1 MASKFTSS
9 TPKWYSVP
17 RIFFECLELHISK
30 FQLSILQ
37 LSSVLDVHYTGV
49 IDHVDENV
57 TISLLID
64 ESYTSDEEGSDE
76 EEEEPDGT
84 LDGVSDF
91 DGIEDMSP
99 IGKVGK
105 KVHFGAIW
113 SSFGYGMD
121 SFAFGAR
128 LMDEIEVKRG

>member
-37 LSSVLDVHYTGV
+37 LLSVLDVHYTGV

-64 ESYTSDEEGSDE
+64 ESYTSDEE
-76 EEEEPDGT
+76 EEEPDGA

-91 DGIEDMSP
+91 DGIEDTSP
-99 IGKVGK
+99 NGKVGK

-113 SSFGYGMD
+113 SSFGHGMD

-128 LMDEIEVKRG
+128 WMDEIEVKRG